1 MALPRVVLVTRPT
14 LLESLVDR
22 YGTRGQVEFILRQ
35 RDQKLGDL
43 EAASDKQAAALA
55 QVSAGLPPN
64 QRRTHIEREDLPQ
77 FLFGPDDLIVVVG
90 QDGLVANV
98 AKYLCGQKV
107 LGVNPDP
114 AAYDGVLCRLR
125 PAQAQAAIRWAGLT
139 QDATDTVFGVQ
150 SRTMA
155 VAERDDGLRL
165 LALNEVFVG
174 HRSHQSARYRL
185 QAGTRQERQSSSGL
199 ICATGTG
206 ATGWARS
213 ITSQRGMGDK
223 LPTPTQGQLAWFVR
237 EPFPSVS
244 TGTTLDHGMVADGE
258 VLEIISEMGEGGT
271 IFADGIEQDPVEF
284 LGPQKVRISVASER
298 LELVVPKEGA
308 QVAPSLRIEKKA
320 FPLAAHA
327 RLDRVASEKVD
338 GNR

>member
-1 MALPRVVLVTRPT
+1 MNADTPMALPRVVLVTRPT

-22 YGTRGQVEFILRQ
+22 HGTRGQVEFMLRQ
-35 RDQKLGDL
+35 RGQKLGDL
-43 EAASDKQAAALA
+43 EAAADKQAAALA
-55 QVSAGLPPN
+55 QVSGGLPPD
-64 QRRTHIEREDLPQ
+64 QRRTHIDRADLPQ

-98 AKYLCGQKV
+98 AKYLRGQKV
-107 LGVNPDP
+107 LGINPDP
-114 AAYDGVLCRLR
+114 AAFDGVLCRLR
-125 PAQAQAAIRWAGLT
+125 PAQAQAAIRWAGLP
-139 QDATDTVFGVQ
+139 QGVADGAFGVQ

-185 QAGTRQERQSSSGL
+185 RAGERLERQSSSGL

-213 ITSQRGMGDK
+213 ITAQRGLREG
-223 LPTPTQGQLAWFVR
+223 LPAATDGRLAWFVR

-244 TGTTLDHGMVADGE
+244 TGTSLDHGTVADGE
-258 VLEIISEMGEGGT
+258 ALEIVSEMGEGGT

-284 LGPQKVRISVASER
+284 LGPQTVRISVAKER
-298 LELVVPKEGA
+298 LELVVPG
-308 QVAPSLRIEKKA
+308 VAGIP
-320 FPLAAHA
+320 AHM
-327 RLDRVASEKVD
+327 RLDAQLGQVR
-338 GNR
+338 